1 MTTEEKRLALIKMC
15 RIGNKSPYNDCGMC
29 RISDSCRKT
38 GHPPEYMKDDIVEMV
53 YNDAIQIKAPTANMT
68 VREMRNELTRV
79 CDLVTAEDCRN
90 GACPID
96 ESCDKCREWHI
107 PEQMSTEGIR
117 VVYADLVR
125 LGKFKED

>member
-1 MTTEEKRLALIKMC
+1 MTTDEKRLALIEMC

-53 YNDAIQIKAPTANMT
+53 YNDAVQVKAPTANMT
-68 VREMRNELTRV
+68 AREMRNELTRV

-90 GACPID
+90 GACPIG
-96 ESCDKCREWHI
+96 ESCDKCSERI
-107 PEQMSTEGIR
+107 PENMTAEQ
-117 VVYADLVR
+117 VKAVYADLVR
-125 LGKFKED
+125 LGRFKEE